1 MIDSFPLPA
10 FVWTDYS
17 RFVSVAPVV
26 LGWLVLW
33 GRYRELGRHREL
45 AGNRT
50 YRDLAGVRRRV
61 AVSVFEL
68 TRDPALVAEALVPS
82 DARCFRPFHQPRCP
96 RPPRAPRPAV
106 AVFHA
111 SRLRVPRAT
120 ITFSGDME
128 RQRTECTSSLW
139 VPERLAAC
147 SVPSSRS
154 VANSS
159 RFSVEIRRTCER
171 LRTRGCN

>member
-1 MIDSFPLPA
+1 MTDSFPLPA

-68 TRDPALVAEALVPS
+68 TRDPALVAEALVRF
-82 DARCFRPFHQPRCP
+82 DRTVF
-96 RPPRAPRPAV
+96 PPLPQAELLAP
-106 AVFHA
+106 
-111 SRLRVPRAT
+111 L
-120 ITFSGDME
+120 
-128 RQRTECTSSLW
+128 
-139 VPERLAAC
+139 
-147 SVPSSRS
+147 
-154 VANSS
+154 
-159 RFSVEIRRTCER
+159 
-171 LRTRGCN
+171 